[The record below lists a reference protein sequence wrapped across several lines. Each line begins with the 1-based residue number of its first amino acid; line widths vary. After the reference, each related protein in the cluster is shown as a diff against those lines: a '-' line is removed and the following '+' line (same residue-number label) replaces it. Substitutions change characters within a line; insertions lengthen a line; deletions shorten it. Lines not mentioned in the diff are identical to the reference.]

1 MPSRERITGAWQAV
15 KQRPR
20 HHRNA
25 RVPLRHLIPP
35 STWCMI
41 GQRILPDRA
50 IHSISLDHPVWGTL
64 KPRHVCRPDSDLASG
79 EHMFV
84 HRTAAQAGRANT
96 AGAQAAARQ
105 TDWLSRRL
113 LELQRTAGNASVIAL
128 LNGPAGSKP
137 LWPPAPISGP
147 PPDLVLQRGGLTS
160 EDAELVGESVGRV
173 VLGLWNL
180 LVSYFGPSAPPPPV
194 TAPDGNR
201 PQGDDARPPG
211 AGPGTSPPHTGQQLV
226 VARSSSMLVLSE
238 DQITALVGV
247 IIRQE
252 MVANMDLLRSLNR
265 QAAHLTITRYSPD
278 IEAGVVLIEQA
289 KKKLEACRS
298 IHLHLRSSLRQD
310 QATAVAQG
318 LGTDLLRFVAKA
330 HLGTE
335 LSGLAEE
342 ISAGLDQLT
351 FKRFKLSDST
361 YLGITQAATLLGA
374 LQILHGA
381 VQAKLEEQERTAT
394 AKYMPTKF
402 EIQAEERRRAR
413 EGKTSSVGE
422 LQEEKK
428 PSDLP
433 TPLPPPRPPL
443 PGYVSLGVLHASE
456 IFGRIDWHLIDQV
469 QHHAVKKMQR
479 SGVDYRA
486 AYQAAM
492 TNALRPA
499 SDTGTD
505 CTKPEG
511 ARVWVV
517 KISYPTATTLGLDN
531 RLSPMAVEDRR
542 GTQVYL
548 TFDQITFRH

>member
-1 MPSRERITGAWQAV
+1 MP
-15 KQRPR
+15 
-20 HHRNA
+20 
-25 RVPLRHLIPP
+25 
-35 STWCMI
+35 
-41 GQRILPDRA
+41 
-50 IHSISLDHPVWGTL
+50 
-64 KPRHVCRPDSDLASG
+64 
-79 EHMFV
+79 
-84 HRTAAQAGRANT
+84 
-96 AGAQAAARQ
+96 
-105 TDWLSRRL
+105 
-113 LELQRTAGNASVIAL
+113 
-128 LNGPAGSKP
+128 
-137 LWPPAPISGP
+137 
-147 PPDLVLQRGGLTS
+147 
-160 EDAELVGESVGRV
+160 
-173 VLGLWNL
+173 
-180 LVSYFGPSAPPPPV
+180 
-194 TAPDGNR
+194 
-201 PQGDDARPPG
+201 
-211 AGPGTSPPHTGQQLV
+211 
-226 VARSSSMLVLSE
+226 VLSE
-238 DQITALVGV
+238 DQITTLVGV
-247 IIRQE
+247 IIRRE

-318 LGTDLLRFVAKA
+318 LGMDLLRFVSTA

-361 YLGITQAATLLGA
+361 YAGITKAATLLDA
-374 LQILHGA
+374 LRMLQGA
-381 VQAKLEEQERTAT
+381 VKAKLEEQKTARERTAT
-394 AKYMPTKF
+394 AKYKPTKF

-413 EGKTSSVGE
+413 ESKASSVGE
-422 LQEEKK
+422 AQDTEEKK
-428 PSDLP
+428 PSGMTTSP
-433 TPLPPPRPPL
+433 TPVPPPRPPL
-443 PGYVSLGVLHASE
+443 PGYTRLGVLYTSE
-456 IFGRIDWHLIDQV
+456 VFGRIDWHLIDQV
-469 QHHAVKKMQR
+469 QHHAVKTMQDSR
-479 SGVDYRA
+479 VDYRT